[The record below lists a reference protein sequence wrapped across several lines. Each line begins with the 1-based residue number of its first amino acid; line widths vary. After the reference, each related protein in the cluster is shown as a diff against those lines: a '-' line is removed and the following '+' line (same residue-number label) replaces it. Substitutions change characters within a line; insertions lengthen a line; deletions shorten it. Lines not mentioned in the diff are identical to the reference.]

1 MSFDSMQLKKRY
13 VVNNDKSN
21 NAKRI
26 KILYNY

>member
-1 MSFDSMQLKKRY
+1 MSFDSMQLKRY